1 MSRTQTTKTSH
12 FDGACLC
19 GAVSFRI
26 VAPTKWC
33 AHCHC
38 SSCRR
43 AHGAAFVT
51 WVGVVSERLEIV
63 AGDSLTWFASSA
75 AARRGFCKRC
85 GSTLFYESRRW
96 PGETHI
102 VRAAL
107 PGEIDRAP
115 SAHAFASA
123 AVDWYQPRDDLPRRG

>member
-1 MSRTQTTKTSH
+1 MSNPRADTTMH

-19 GAVSFRI
+19 GQLRLRI

-38 SSCRR
+38 SLCRR

-51 WVGVVSERLEIV
+51 WVGVAVEQFEIL
-63 AGDSLTWFASSA
+63 AGETLTWFESSPE
-75 AARRGFCKRC
+75 ARRGFCTRC
-85 GSTLFYESRRW
+85 GSSLLFESQRW
-96 PGETHI
+96 PGEIHV

-107 PGEIDRAP
+107 PGEIDREP
-115 SAHAFASA
+115 SVHAFAST
-123 AVDWYQPRDDLPRRG
+123 AVGWCHCDDGLPRKS